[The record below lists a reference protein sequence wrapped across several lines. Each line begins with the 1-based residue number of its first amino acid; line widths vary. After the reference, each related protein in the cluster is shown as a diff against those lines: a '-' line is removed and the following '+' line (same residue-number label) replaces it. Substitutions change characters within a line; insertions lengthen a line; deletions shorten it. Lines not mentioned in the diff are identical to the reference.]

1 MDTEKKEVHIVPPKR
16 VESAAVFALAML
28 GLFLVV
34 AALSSLKE
42 YRFIGS
48 GVTATNTITV
58 SGQGEVFAVPDTGEF
73 SVTIQEEAKDVATAQ
88 DAATKKTNDIVAYLK
103 GAGVEEKDIKTTDYS
118 VYPQYEW
125 TNSVCTPGA
134 TYCPP
139 GKQVLKG
146 FQVSQTLSVKVKDTT
161 KAGELLSGVGS
172 KGASQVSGLSF
183 TVEDEDALKAQAR
196 EKAIADAKT
205 KADELAS
212 QLGVSIVR
220 VVGFGEDSGGY
231 PIMYAKTMA
240 MDSAAGM
247 GVRESAPAPAIPTGE
262 NKISSNVTVT
272 YEIR

>member
-1 MDTEKKEVHIVPPKR
+1 MEPEKKEVHIVPPKR
-16 VESAAVFALAML
+16 VESAAVFALSML

-34 AALSSLKE
+34 LAISSVKE

-58 SGQGEVFAVPDTGEF
+58 SGDGEVFAVPDTGEF

-88 DAATKKTNDIVAYLK
+88 AAATKKTNDIVAYLK
-103 GAGVEEKDIKTTDYS
+103 SAGVAEKDVKTTDYS
-118 VYPQYEW
+118 VYPQYDW
-125 TNSVCTPGA
+125 TNATCTPGS

-139 GKQVLKG
+139 GKQVLRG

-161 KAGELLSGVGS
+161 KAGELLSGVGT

-196 EKAIADAKT
+196 DKAISSAKS

-212 QLGVSIVR
+212 QLGVQIVR
-220 VVGFGEDSGGY
+220 VVGFNENSGGY
-231 PIMYAKTMA
+231 PIMYAKTAA
-240 MDSAAGM
+240 MDSM
-247 GVRESAPAPAIPTGE
+247 GGARAEAAPAPAIPTGE
-262 NKISSNVTVT
+262 NKISSSVSVT